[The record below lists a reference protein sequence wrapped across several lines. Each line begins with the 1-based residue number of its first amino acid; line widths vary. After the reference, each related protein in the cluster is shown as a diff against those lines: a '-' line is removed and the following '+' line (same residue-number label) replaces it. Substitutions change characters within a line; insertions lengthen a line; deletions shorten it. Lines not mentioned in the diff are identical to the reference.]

1 VTLKMSLVTRVFAPL
16 RRPAAVAARSFSAVG
31 GIPNDDTHVVGRERD
46 EFEAAK
52 IGVTQF
58 NRDPLE
64 SEETQGNSKD
74 DPILV
79 PSFNDVRTVGV
90 SHNDASYLYW
100 FNLKKGQ
107 VHYLPEIEKYFM
119 LYNPEELAQ
128 LVKEVEAKQQ

>member
-1 VTLKMSLVTRVFAPL
+1 MNVVTRVFAPFRSS
-16 RRPAAVAARSFSAVG
+16 RRLATRRFASTG
-31 GIPNDDTHVVGRERD
+31 GIPDDLEHAVGRER
-46 EFEAAK
+46 EELEAAEM
-52 IGVTQF
+52 GVAQF

-64 SEETQGNSKD
+64 SDETQGNSKD

-100 FNLKKGQ
+100 FNLVKGK
-107 VHYLPEIEKYFM
+107 VHYLPQIEKYFM

>member
-1 VTLKMSLVTRVFAPL
+1 MNVVTRVFGPL
-16 RRPAAVAARSFSAVG
+16 RSSSLRLATRCFASSG
-31 GIPNDDTHVVGRERD
+31 GIPNDLEHAVGRERQ
-46 EFEAAK
+46 ELEAAE
-52 IGVTQF
+52 IGVAQF

-64 SEETQGNSKD
+64 SDETQGNSKD

-100 FNLKKGQ
+100 FNLVKGK
-107 VHYLPEIEKYFM
+107 VHYLPQIEKYFM

-128 LVKEVEAKQQ
+128 LVKEVEAKQQQ

>member
-1 VTLKMSLVTRVFAPL
+1 MSLVTRAFAPL
-16 RRPAAVAARSFSAVG
+16 RSSARLAVRSFASTG
-31 GIPNDDTHVVGRERD
+31 GIPDDLEHAVGRERQ
-46 EFEAAK
+46 ELEAAE

-64 SEETQGNSKD
+64 SDEAQGNTKD

-100 FNLKKGQ
+100 FNMEKGK
-107 VHYLPEIEKYFM
+107 VHYLPQIEKYFM
-119 LYNPEELAQ
+119 LYNPEELAK

>member
-1 VTLKMSLVTRVFAPL
+1 MSLVSRVFAPL
-16 RRPAAVAARSFSAVG
+16 RSSARVILTRGATTTG
-31 GIPNDDTHVVGRERD
+31 GIPDDLEHAVGRER
-46 EFEAAK
+46 EELETAE

-64 SEETQGNSKD
+64 SDETQGNSKD

-79 PSFNDVRTVGV
+79 PSFKNVRTVGV

-100 FNLKKGQ
+100 FNLVKGK
-107 VHYLPEIEKYFM
+107 VHYLPQIEKYFM

-128 LVKEVEAKQQ
+128 LVREVEAKQQ

>member
-1 VTLKMSLVTRVFAPL
+1 MPLGPLAPL
-16 RRPAAVAARSFSAVG
+16 RLSLVRCATRRAFAAASSSSG
-31 GIPNDDTHVVGRERD
+31 GIPDDMEHAVGRERQ
-46 EFEAAK
+46 ELEAATM
-52 IGVTQF
+52 GVTQF

-64 SEETQGNSKD
+64 SDEAQGNSKD

-79 PSFNDVRTVGV
+79 PSFYDVRTVGV

-100 FNLKKGQ
+100 FNMVKGK
-107 VHYLPEIEKYFM
+107 VHYLPQIEKYFL